1 MSVGKTL
8 SVPFLVLSLATAPF
22 CLAGQAFAHAQ
33 LKTAIPAANSTAA
46 SPEQLILKFSE
57 GLEIKF
63 TSAKVIGPD
72 GKAAPTGARSLD
84 PNDKTSL
91 IVPVKRPL
99 TAGKYEVE
107 WHAVAVDT
115 HKTQGSYSFTV
126 RP

>member
-8 SVPFLVLSLATAPF
+8 SVPFLVLSLATAPL
-22 CLAGQAFAHAQ
+22 CLV
-33 LKTAIPAANSTAA
+33 A

-63 TSAKVIGPD
+63 TSVKVIGPD
-72 GKAAPTGARSLD
+72 GKAAPTGAPSLD

-99 TAGKYEVE
+99 AAGKYEVE

-115 HKTQGSYSFTV
+115 HKTQGSG
-126 RP
+126 